1 MNGGGFLKLLQDVK
15 KGFLYTQVKYTSPWG
30 IQGQIKGGH
39 YHPEAVEWFTVI
51 EGEAILRLED
61 IVTHERREIPL
72 NFEQAVSVFVPNNVA
87 HDFKNVGD
95 GNMIILAYTDKL
107 YDPADTIQYKL

>member
-1 MNGGGFLKLLQDVK
+1 MNEVGFLKLLQDVK
-15 KGFLYTQVKYTSPWG
+15 KGFLYIQVKYTSPWVS
-30 IQGQIKGGH
+30 KD
-39 YHPEAVEWFTVI
+39 
-51 EGEAILRLED
+51 R
-61 IVTHERREIPL
+61 
-72 NFEQAVSVFVPNNVA
+72 QAVSVFVPNNVA